1 MATREEALFCKIA
14 VKNKLL
20 TPEQC
25 QECEQLR
32 KQSGS
37 DKGLIDIVIEKG
49 YVAPK
54 VVLAIFKAQAELT
67 ADQSRRPVKEMA
79 ESESSFNLLE
89 PGQKPA
95 ILENQPTIQGEVVR
109 DDAPTPI
116 LPATPQPGDE
126 AYEKIKR
133 EISQMPFGSETA
145 KKAENV
151 VYNINIRNFQSTEA
165 NRTATGE
172 QPKPED
178 GALVPYNAGLTLSR
192 NDLSEQQLLALLRG
206 DAVNLPAKY
215 DGAAQLPAP
224 AAAREMAPSAVQHN
238 ILTAVRQNLL
248 ITIIGL
254 GIMATMIVMGAIYI
268 SRAGGNGPIINFN
281 PGASNQQQQQPI
293 VTGPAM
299 GVAQM
304 NMEELI
310 STMYSGSKFMKQAAA
325 KTIGQKMLGD
335 EIKDVRG
342 IDALVE
348 GLNDPDREVVDMCYY
363 WLGKFKDAG
372 LRESAFSSVFT
383 LFGHEGYSVRFRDK
397 CLDVVAVLEIPEAD
411 LLGLLERGVKDA
423 DPGIRKKSVGM
434 LAKYDSQRA
443 IEVIR
448 PLASDADPATA
459 DDAIKTLWQKRAAVP
474 GYDPVMLAL
483 KDPATTPDGLKRLLV
498 SIAQNKPP
506 GYVGEVALFISHA
519 DRTVKLEVLKTLE
532 AYGPDAEAAFT
543 DPFKRAFIQARDAT
557 IAAQPPDVE
566 LRGIMLVTLAK
577 IHGLQSGDLLF
588 QFATTDPDQQI
599 MAQAQAVI
607 DDKNSGCPEEI
618 RQRLE
623 GWRQVVIRKLIDA
636 QKALLVEA
644 WDLLQKKE
652 LEAFYPKAEPLL
664 NDGNQYTD
672 MALKETEFKDRATF
686 NQKCLDA
693 RKSGGYVY
701 MVDPAAPPP
710 VDPATPTPKTWLKV
724 DAVWEA
730 VKKASDD
737 LAARF
742 LFKEAL
748 DKLNSTPPEVLAM
761 EGMAQQ
767 LEVAK
772 KNLRETADGYAKA
785 AVAMAEQD
793 MSKEDFTAADAKLTE
808 LEAKFTK
815 DAFPAANKEASDG
828 RKGYLRDF
836 REWRGKIM
844 VLTGRET
851 EQDILNKFGIPLRR
865 PMNFGVLCKVTL
877 QQARLV
883 FEVQGDP
890 KQGGNF
896 VWAVPAKPPRDS
908 SDFTA
913 LVLTIGAPSDS
924 TTTITVQCGGCTYQF
939 VTQNQ
944 GKIVVFLDNRMQA
957 GGFGQKRANIDS
969 VSIQIA
975 YPPHPNATSSP
986 KIFIGDIML
995 TGTATP

>member
-1 MATREEALFCKIA
+1 MATRDEALFCKIA

-32 KQSGS
+32 KQSGG

-67 ADQSRRPVKEMA
+67 ADQSKRPVKEMA

-109 DDAPTPI
+109 DDAPTPV

-133 EISQMPFGSETA
+133 EISQMPFGSDTA

-151 VYNINIRNFQSTEA
+151 VYNINIRNFQSTEG

-224 AAAREMAPSAVQHN
+224 AVAREMAPSAVQHN

-254 GIMATMIVMGAIYI
+254 GIMATMIVMGAIFI
-268 SRAGGNGPIINFN
+268 SRTGNNGTQIVVNPPQSTPI
-281 PGASNQQQQQPI
+281 PQPPPESAS
-293 VTGPAM
+293 VT
-299 GVAQM
+299 QM
-304 NMEELI
+304 NLEQLI
-310 STMYSGSKFMKQAAA
+310 STMQSGSRFMKQTAANA
-325 KTIGQKMLGD
+325 VGQKMLD
-335 EIKDVRG
+335 DTEKDLRG
-342 IDALVE
+342 IEALVE
-348 GLNDPDREVVDMCYY
+348 GLNDPDIAEICYY
-363 WLGKFKDAG
+363 RLGMFKVPD
-372 LRESAFSSVFT
+372 LRASTFSLVCSLFDREGFT
-383 LFGHEGYSVRFRDK
+383 VKFRDK

-411 LLGLLERGVKDA
+411 ILGLLERSVKDA

-434 LAKYDSQRA
+434 LAKYDSKRA
-443 IEVIR
+443 IEAIR
-448 PLASDADPATA
+448 PLVNDPDATA
-459 DDAIKTLWQKRAAVP
+459 ADAAVATLWQKRAVVQN
-474 GYDPVMLAL
+474 YDPIKLAL
-483 KDPATTPDGLKRLLV
+483 DDPAATPDGLKRLFV
-498 SIAQNKPP
+498 IAAQNKALE
-506 GYVGEVALFISHA
+506 YAERIALFISHP
-519 DRTVKLEVLKTLE
+519 DRGVKLEVLNALA
-532 AYGPDAEAAFT
+532 AYGPEADSALT
-543 DPFKRAFIQARDAT
+543 DKCRPAFIQVRKDAM
-557 IAAQPPDVE
+557 AAQPPDAE
-566 LRGIMLVTLAK
+566 LRTAIVNALGK
-577 IHGLQSGDLLF
+577 IHGSNTGDLLMDYVREDADASIKALAR
-588 QFATTDPDQQI
+588 QLIAACPDE
-599 MAQAQAVI
+599 V
-607 DDKNSGCPEEI
+607 KNALVGYDEVEK
-618 RQRLE
+618 RR
-623 GWRQVVIRKLIDA
+623 LIDA
-636 QKALLVEA
+636 QKALLLEA

-710 VDPATPTPKTWLKV
+710 VDPAAPTPKTWLKV
-724 DAVWEA
+724 DTVWEA
-730 VKKASDD
+730 VKKASEA
-737 LAARF
+737 LAAGPQF
-742 LFKEAL
+742 QFKEAL

-785 AVAMAEQD
+785 AVAMAQQD
-793 MSKEDFTAADAKLTE
+793 MSKEDFTAADTKLTE

-908 SDFTA
+908 SDFIA

-924 TTTITVQCGGCTYQF
+924 TTTITVQCGGCMYQF

-957 GGFGQKRANIDS
+957 GGFGQKRTNIDS
-969 VSIQIA
+969 VSIQIV

>member
-32 KQSGS
+32 KQSGG

-67 ADQSRRPVKEMA
+67 ADQSKRPVKEMA
-79 ESESSFNLLE
+79 ESESSFDLLE
-89 PGQKPA
+89 PGPKPA

-151 VYNINIRNFQSTEA
+151 VYNINIRNFQSTEG

-224 AAAREMAPSAVQHN
+224 AVAREMAPSAVQHN

-254 GIMATMIVMGAIYI
+254 GIMATMIVMGAIFI

-383 LFGHEGYSVRFRDK
+383 LFGHESYSVKFRDK
-397 CLDVVAVLEIPEAD
+397 CLDVVAVLEIPEPD
-411 LLGLLERGVKDA
+411 LLGLLERSVKDA

-434 LAKYDSQRA
+434 LAKYDSKRA
-443 IEVIR
+443 IEAIR

-483 KDPATTPDGLKRLLV
+483 NDPAATPDGLKRLLV
-498 SIAQNKPP
+498 SIAQNKALE
-506 GYVGEVALFISHA
+506 YAERIALFISHP
-519 DRTVKLEVLKTLE
+519 DRAVKLEVLNALA
-532 AYGPDAEAAFT
+532 AYGPEADSALT
-543 DPFKRAFIQARDAT
+543 DKCRPAFIQVRKDAM
-557 IAAQPPDVE
+557 AAQPPDAE
-566 LRGIMLVTLAK
+566 LRTAIVNALGK
-577 IHGLQSGDLLF
+577 IHGSNTGDLLMDYVREDADASIKALAR
-588 QFATTDPDQQI
+588 QLIAACPDE
-599 MAQAQAVI
+599 V
-607 DDKNSGCPEEI
+607 KNALVGYDEVEK
-618 RQRLE
+618 RR
-623 GWRQVVIRKLIDA
+623 LIDA
-636 QKALLVEA
+636 QKALLLEA

-724 DAVWEA
+724 DTVWEA
-730 VKKASDD
+730 VKKASEA
-737 LAARF
+737 LAAGPQF
-742 LFKEAL
+742 QFKEAL
-748 DKLNSTPPEVLAM
+748 DKLNLTPPEVLAM

-785 AVAMAEQD
+785 AVAMAQQD
-793 MSKEDFTAADAKLTE
+793 MSKEDFTAADTKLTE

-851 EQDILNKFGIPLRR
+851 EQDILDKFGIPLRK

-944 GKIVVFLDNRMQA
+944 GKIVVFLDDRMQN

-995 TGTATP
+995 TGTATH